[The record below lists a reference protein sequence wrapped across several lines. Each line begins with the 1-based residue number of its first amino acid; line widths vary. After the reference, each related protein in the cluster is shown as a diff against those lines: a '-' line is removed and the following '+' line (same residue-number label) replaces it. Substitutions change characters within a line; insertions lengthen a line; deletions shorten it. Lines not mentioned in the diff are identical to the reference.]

1 MTKIS
6 KVLVILV
13 TVLAVGQLGVALVST
28 AARTDWKKRAAEFPR
43 AKTQEWKTEAEGF
56 NRRRDDAVRLTEEAR
71 RFIDIDSKAL
81 AARAESWNQTLAQWA
96 EQEHALRNQNA
107 AEAVKVQAR
116 QEVDA
121 ARRSEVER
129 LALQYQELVAQKEAA
144 LAEARRLRDLLYQSR
159 GVLERA
165 LRRQKLLQEDG
176 GRMPP
181 GRQEYEARGKTNRG

>member
-107 AEAVKVQAR
+107 AEAVKVQA
-116 QEVDA
+116 
-121 ARRSEVER
+121 
-129 LALQYQELVAQKEAA
+129 QKEAA